1 MGNINGREIL
11 EDIIESFSIEKFIH
25 FFREKN
31 RNFRPLSENLH
42 YYKGDYFTS
51 GEIIGEI
58 EFQNEKKDKLI
69 TCAFQSLKELTERS
83 GKKKQYEIGKR
94 ILKDT
99 NQDAGIFIF
108 YDQNG
113 NFRFS
118 LIYTEYSGTRRKY
131 SSFKRFT
138 YFVSKEKT
146 NKTFIQQI
154 GQGDFSSLEK
164 IKEAFSVE
172 PVKRQFYQEIANW
185 YFWDIKNVRF
195 PKGAEELPNG
205 RNIAVIRLITRII
218 FIWFMKVRNLIPDEL
233 FDEKSLKNILKNFD
247 PYSKN
252 SSSFYLAILQ
262 NLFFATLNTKQ
273 EERRFRSRER
283 GYKGYNTDFGNHN
296 VYRYEDLFINSEEAI
311 KKYFLP
317 IPFLNG
323 GLFECLDY
331 KSKNKEERKYVDGFT
346 DTKENQPFFPN
357 YLFFAEMDYADL
369 SEDYNDPKY
378 KKTEVKGLIKI
389 LRQYNF
395 TIDENEPDDVEVA
408 LDPELLGNV
417 FENLLASY
425 NPETATTA
433 RKATGSYYT
442 PREIVDYMVDESLKE
457 YFKTNIPDID
467 EENLNKLFSK
477 EDYQN
482 PFDENTTSKII
493 NLIDSLRIVDPA
505 VGSGAFPMRIL
516 NRLVFLLH
524 KLDPDNSKWEAT
536 QIEGIKKSV
545 KDPVL
550 QKELIE
556 QIKKRFKEK
565 NPDYGRKLYLIEKCI
580 YGVDI
585 QQIAVEIAKLRFFI
599 SLLVDETIDSN
610 EENYG
615 IEPLPNLDFKIMQ
628 GNSLISTFYNIDF
641 KQNSTPTGELPLDFE
656 PRYKQLISE
665 FEWLK
670 SQYQSEPDVS
680 KKQDLRKKID
690 EKIIEIFE
698 EKLKQKFSE
707 LRRIEEKANS
717 IPQEEQREKYI
728 KEEKKKLSKKLGFDI
743 DRAKEELIAYTDGRK
758 DKNFFLWDIYFAEVF
773 TEKNG
778 FDIVIG
784 NPPYIKEYTNRKAF
798 DGLRGS
804 PYYQGKMD
812 IWYFFT
818 CIGID
823 LLKDKGIL
831 TFIAQNN
838 WVTSYGASKMR
849 NKVVKEC
856 KILKLLDFGPYFIF
870 GSSDI
875 QTMIMIFQKS
885 SEPKKYSFDFR
896 RIIGKKPVFKDVVDL
911 LNKIPNTNN
920 EYLNPTINRNKYL
933 NKPLTFSKTDIE
945 AILNKIEENGRERL
959 YENEIT
965 NGIHSHHDKVS
976 KDMLKKLGQGFKVGD
991 GIFVLSDDEKNNI
1004 PFTEKELEL
1013 IKPYYTSNELKKYY
1027 GNRKN
1032 SEWIIYTDSRFKDPE
1047 AIKPYPNIKRHLDKF
1062 QKVITSDN
1070 KPYGLHR
1077 VRDERF
1083 FKGEKIITLR
1093 KCVEPT
1099 FTYTDFDCY
1108 VSAAFYVI
1116 KTNRFNLKY
1125 LTGLLN
1131 SKLIAFWL
1139 RHKGKMQGNNYQIDK
1154 EPLLNIPL
1162 PSTMPQNQHLTN
1174 QIIYL
1179 VDQILSAKE
1188 RNPEA
1193 DTSELEKEIGEL
1205 VYKLYNLTEE
1215 EIKIIE
1221 GNI

>member
-11 EDIIESFSIEKFIH
+11 RSIIENFSTEKFIH
-25 FFREKN
+25 FFRNKN
-31 RNFRPLSENLH
+31 TSFKPLQVAISN
-42 YYKGDYFTS
+42 YNDGDFTS
-51 GEIIGEI
+51 GEKIGEI
-58 EFQNEKKDKLI
+58 NFQDNNLI
-69 TCAFQSLKELTERS
+69 VCSFQVLKELTERS
-83 GKKKQYEIGKR
+83 GKKKQYELGKR

-118 LIYTEYSGTRRKY
+118 LIYTEYSGTRRKF
-131 SSFKRFT
+131 SLFKRFT

-146 NKTFIQQI
+146 NKTFLQQI

-172 PVKRQFYQEIANW
+172 PVTRQFYQEIANW
-185 YFWDIKNVRF
+185 YFWAIKNVRF

-273 EERRFRSRER
+273 EERRFRSKER
-283 GYKGYNTDFGNHN
+283 GHKGYNTDFGNHN
-296 VYRYEDLFINSEEAI
+296 VYRYENLFINSEEAI

-389 LRQYNF
+389 LQQYNF

-482 PFDENTTSKII
+482 PFDENTTSKLI

-536 QIEGIKKSV
+536 QIEGLKKSV

-670 SQYQSEPDVS
+670 SQYQSEHDVS

-707 LRRIEEKANS
+707 LRRIEENANK

-743 DRAKEELIAYTDGRK
+743 DKAKEELIAYTDGRK

-784 NPPYIKEYTNRKAF
+784 NPPYGANYPPDLKK
-798 DGLRGS
+798 
-804 PYYQGKMD
+804 
-812 IWYFFT
+812 YFFENYST
-818 CIGID
+818 AKTIKGEQKGSLDTYTLFIEKGFN
-823 LLKDKGIL
+823 LLKPNGFLIFIVPISITSSESVEGLHNLLERNCRIIKISSYAVRPQPIFQNSVVNTSIISFIKTLTPAEKIL
-831 TFIAQNN
+831 CTKMYRKSKDISISDILNNLEFID
-838 WVTSYGASKMR
+838 
-849 NKVVKEC
+849 VKEFKLKGRYP
-856 KILKLLDFGPYFIF
+856 KISYQIEKDILQKIFDKNNNIPIGNLIRKNGKEIYYRFAGGRYFKVITPYSTKSSTEKVLKFDKDIANVIGAILSSNLFFWFYQIYSDNFSLKLYDISIFCIPY
-870 GSSDI
+870 
-875 QTMIMIFQKS
+875 
-885 SEPKKYSFDFR
+885 KKLLENPDL
-896 RIIGKKPVFKDVVDL
+896 IKKIEKVY
-911 LNKIPNTNN
+911 N
-920 EYLNPTINRNKYL
+920 EYLN
-933 NKPLTFSKTDIE
+933 DIE
-945 AILNKIEENGRERL
+945 KNAIVKKATRYKKIKKFKEYRIKKSKHIIDKIDDLICPLYGMTEQEIDFIKNYEIKFRL
-959 YENEIT
+959 SDEISNDENE
-965 NGIHSHHDKVS
+965 
-976 KDMLKKLGQGFKVGD
+976 
-991 GIFVLSDDEKNNI
+991 
-1004 PFTEKELEL
+1004 
-1013 IKPYYTSNELKKYY
+1013 
-1027 GNRKN
+1027 
-1032 SEWIIYTDSRFKDPE
+1032 
-1047 AIKPYPNIKRHLDKF
+1047 
-1062 QKVITSDN
+1062 
-1070 KPYGLHR
+1070 
-1077 VRDERF
+1077 
-1083 FKGEKIITLR
+1083 
-1093 KCVEPT
+1093 
-1099 FTYTDFDCY
+1099 
-1108 VSAAFYVI
+1108 
-1116 KTNRFNLKY
+1116 
-1125 LTGLLN
+1125 
-1131 SKLIAFWL
+1131 
-1139 RHKGKMQGNNYQIDK
+1139 
-1154 EPLLNIPL
+1154 
-1162 PSTMPQNQHLTN
+1162 
-1174 QIIYL
+1174 
-1179 VDQILSAKE
+1179 
-1188 RNPEA
+1188 
-1193 DTSELEKEIGEL
+1193 
-1205 VYKLYNLTEE
+1205 
-1215 EIKIIE
+1215 
-1221 GNI
+1221 

>member
-1 MGNINGREIL
+1 MGNTNGREIL
-11 EDIIESFSIEKFIH
+11 RSIIEDFSTEKFIH
-25 FFREKN
+25 FFRNKN
-31 RNFRPLSENLH
+31 TSFKPLQVAISN
-42 YYKGDYFTS
+42 YNDGDFTS
-51 GEIIGEI
+51 GEKIGEI
-58 EFQNEKKDKLI
+58 NFQDNNLI
-69 TCAFQSLKELTERS
+69 VCSFQVLKELTERS
-83 GKKKQYEIGKR
+83 GKKKQYELGKR

-99 NQDAGIFIF
+99 NTDAGIFIF

-118 LIYTEYSGTRRKY
+118 LIYTEYSGTRRKF
-131 SSFKRFT
+131 SLFKRFT

-146 NKTFIQQI
+146 NKTFLQQI

-172 PVKRQFYQEIANW
+172 PVTRQFYQEIANW
-185 YFWDIKNVRF
+185 YFWAIKNVRF

-283 GYKGYNTDFGNHN
+283 GHKGYNTDFGNHN

-389 LRQYNF
+389 LQQYNF

-482 PFDENTTSKII
+482 PFDENTTSKLI

-545 KDPVL
+545 KDPVI

-743 DRAKEELIAYTDGRK
+743 DKAKEELIAYTDGRK

-784 NPPYIKEYTNRKAF
+784 NPPYIQLQNAYNREIKYADLYEDQNYQTF
-798 DGLRGS
+798 DRTGDIYCLFYEKGIQLLRR
-804 PYYQGKMD
+804 
-812 IWYFFT
+812 
-818 CIGID
+818 
-823 LLKDKGIL
+823 KGIL
-831 TFIAQNN
+831 AYITSNKWMRANYGRKLRKFFSSLNPKLLIDLGPNVFKCNNPNGPTVDTCILILEKYDNQNN
-838 WVTSYGASKMR
+838 LFGADLSSEVAKNCKDVLANLKNFVESK
-849 NKVVKEC
+849 
-856 KILKLLDFGPYFIF
+856 KIFINNLSEDAWTIATDSELKLKHKI
-870 GSSDI
+870 
-875 QTMIMIFQKS
+875 
-885 SEPKKYSFDFR
+885 ER
-896 RIIGKKPVFKDVVDL
+896 IGKPLKDWDVKIYRGVLTGFNEAFIIDTETRNRILANCRSEQERKRTEEIIKPVLRGRDIDRYRYKWAGLWVICTFPSKGIDINRYPAL
-911 LNKIPNTNN
+911 K
-920 EYLNPTINRNKYL
+920 EYLAS
-933 NKPLTFSKTDIE
+933 F
-945 AILNKIEENGRERL
+945 GERL
-959 YENEIT
+959 LQD
-965 NGIHSHHDKVS
+965 GKPGHR
-976 KDMLKKLGQGFKVGD
+976 KKTSNKWFETQD
-991 GIFVLSDDEKNNI
+991 NI
-1004 PFTEKELEL
+1004 AYYPEFEKEKIVWQE
-1013 IKPYYTSNELKKYY
+1013 IVREPSFAFDNT
-1027 GNRKN
+1027 G
-1032 SEWIIYTDSRFKDPE
+1032 IYVE
-1047 AIKPYPNIKRHLDKF
+1047 A
-1062 QKVITSDN
+1062 T
-1070 KPYGLHR
+1070 
-1077 VRDERF
+1077 
-1083 FKGEKIITLR
+1083 
-1093 KCVEPT
+1093 
-1099 FTYTDFDCY
+1099 
-1108 VSAAFYVI
+1108 AFLMTG
-1116 KTNRFNLKY
+1116 KNLKY
-1125 LTGLLN
+1125 IIGLLN
-1131 SKLIAFWL
+1131 SKPVAFFFKTFYAGGGL
-1139 RHKGKMQGNNYQIDK
+1139 GEEGYRYKKAFLEQLPIP
-1154 EPLLNIPL
+1154 PLTL
-1162 PSTMPQNQHLTN
+1162 QNQPIAN
-1174 QIIYL
+1174 QIVQI
-1179 VDQILSAKE
+1179 VDQILSAKK
-1188 RNPEA
+1188 RNPKV
-1193 DTSELEKEIGEL
+1193 DTSKLEKEIDEL